1 MNGWTDVSW
10 TTRTN
15 DQWLGDD
22 FALAP
27 APFDAQAVLLT
38 AGATVDTV
46 LPATLLEISTE
57 LLSHGTIVGTSV
69 SAAVLEIS
77 TELLS
82 HGAIA
87 ETSVSA
93 AVLEIT
99 AILNPV
105 QVFYDYKVQAPQLL
119 EISASLLS
127 AGTRVDVDIPADSF
141 DIEAVLQEVI
151 YAGWLTREEVHLL
164 SGVRIHVL
172 LDTPVEDP
180 PEQVI
185 LKTTVNREVV
195 LYTPIDM

>member
-57 LLSHGTIVGTSV
+57 LLSHGTIVDTSV
-69 SAAVLEIS
+69 SAAVLD
-77 TELLS
+77 
-82 HGAIA
+82 
-87 ETSVSA
+87 
-93 AVLEIT
+93 IT